1 MNNTNKFNGLADVY
15 AAGRPT
21 YPNSFIDTLYSQ
33 YGFSEESV
41 IADVASGTGKFARLL
56 LDRGS
61 YVYCVEPN
69 DDMRA
74 QAAKELSGYSDVRI
88 VNGTDAQTSLDDHSV
103 DFVTVAQAFHWFDPA
118 HFRKECVRI
127 LKSGGLVFLIWNLRD
142 MHSELNQH
150 NFSLFTRYCPNFKGF
165 GGGIQRD
172 DIRIRQFFE
181 NGYTYKE
188 FDHPLF
194 YTAKEDFINRCLSG
208 SYSLKEGDLEY
219 SRYLEELSDLYDQ
232 YETDGSLLVPNKMA
246 VYFGTWNTIRRNDE
260 KRGI

>member
-1 MNNTNKFNGLADVY
+1 MSQMNNTNKFNGLADVY

-88 VNGTDAQTSLDDHSV
+88 VNGTDAQTSLADHSV

-118 HFRKECVRI
+118 HFRKECVRRVRP
-127 LKSGGLVFLIWNLRD
+127 SSFLHCERRLYQPLSVWVL
-142 MHSELNQH
+142 
-150 NFSLFTRYCPNFKGF
+150 FSKRRGF
-165 GGGIQRD
+165 EI
-172 DIRIRQFFE
+172 
-181 NGYTYKE
+181 
-188 FDHPLF
+188 
-194 YTAKEDFINRCLSG
+194 
-208 SYSLKEGDLEY
+208 
-219 SRYLEELSDLYDQ
+219 
-232 YETDGSLLVPNKMA
+232 
-246 VYFGTWNTIRRNDE
+246 
-260 KRGI
+260 